1 MALNYGH
8 FKFNN
13 MIGKTTKIIE
23 IINDRIDQQGQIFPS
38 AYTNWLKPV
47 AKAAEYG
54 SLTFEYEIRKEM
66 TNPLETLH
74 GGVVAGILDDLM
86 GATVYSMELPG
97 QYVTVNLDVSFF
109 ASARL
114 GDVIQA
120 KSKVIKKGRK
130 VINLE
135 CEIWHPAKDRLIA
148 KGSANLMRTEI

>member
-1 MALNYGH
+1 MTE
-8 FKFNN
+8 
-13 MIGKTTKIIE
+13 KTTKIIE
-23 IINDRIDQQGQIFPS
+23 IINEKINQQGQIFPS

-97 QYVTVNLDVSFF
+97 RYVTVNLDVSFF

-120 KSKVIKKGRK
+120 KSKMIKKGRK
-130 VINLE
+130 VVNLE

-148 KGSANLMRTEI
+148 KGSANLMRADL

>member
-1 MALNYGH
+1 
-8 FKFNN
+8 

>member
-1 MALNYGH
+1 
-8 FKFNN
+8 
-13 MIGKTTKIIE
+13 MIEKTTKIIE

-74 GGVVAGILDDLM
+74 GGVVAGILDDVM

-109 ASARL
+109 ASARF

-120 KSKVIKKGRK
+120 RSKVIKKGRK

-148 KGSANLMRTEI
+148 KGSANLMRADYNASI